1 MTTPAERRRNLIW
14 GREALE
20 ELALDDTLPETWR
33 AEAASLLS
41 DYPALDR
48 LRGVADDDLD
58 QIQEEFIKVLSAAK
72 WLFMRVRRHGASTE
86 ERKYSLTVILRHF
99 L

>member
-1 MTTPAERRRNLIW
+1 MTTPTERRRNLIW
-14 GREALE
+14 GREALQ
-20 ELALDDTLPETWR
+20 ELAQDDTLPGTWR
-33 AEAASLLS
+33 TEAASLFS

-48 LRGVADDDLD
+48 LHGVADDDLD

-72 WLFMRVRRHGASTE
+72 WLFMRVQRHGASTE
-86 ERKYSLTVILRHF
+86 QRKYSLTVVLRHF